1 MYREQYTPVPN
12 TIPMCPNCARSLKE
26 SLNKEKRA
34 VIKPIDIEKMTGRP
48 PTPEELDKVS
58 QGKYEHGIN
67 VRIQALEQVNKE
79 LQQTVIDLAEELANY
94 RKLLSES
101 QYEADVLYH
110 EKEDLRERL
119 IGGYDE

>member
-1 MYREQYTPVPN
+1 MRHTQPCSGGHPEWHIHEDT
-12 TIPMCPNCARSLKE
+12 
-26 SLNKEKRA
+26 EKM
-34 VIKPIDIEKMTGRP
+34 VGIKPIDIEKMTGRP

-58 QGKYEHGIN
+58 QGKYKHGIN

-110 EKEDLRERL
+110 EKEDLREELARMRL